1 MNNNILL
8 PAAKVDT
15 APSQN
20 SQSKQLRTSTTTAP
34 YTGAWTQTQV
44 AHLLKRTMF
53 GATLADVNHMLTLT
67 TAQAVDELL
76 NTVTATPSPP
86 LNNYGSGTNIDPDVA
101 FGATWV
107 NDTSEGNSA
116 EARRDS
122 LRAWWV
128 NNMLTQGRSLEQK
141 MTLFWHNHFST
152 QSDVYGDAR
161 YGYKHIEMLRTN
173 ALGNFQTLV
182 NAVSIDCAML
192 KYLNGY
198 ANTVSA
204 PDENYGREVQELFT
218 QGKGVNS
225 LYTQAD
231 VEAAAR
237 ALTGWRITDSTV
249 TSYFSS
255 NKHDT
260 NPKQFS
266 SYYNNTVI
274 NDTTNGGQ
282 NELADFVTMLLATNE
297 CAEYI
302 CRCLY
307 INFVYYDIDST
318 VQSLVIDPM
327 AQALRNSNYDIKTV
341 LSLLFNSEHFYDPL
355 NMGCFI
361 KCPIE
366 HMVGTMRQWGAVF
379 PTSGT
384 NNSTLAAQ
392 YYMWDYIVNYANN
405 AGQLI
410 LDPPNVAGWPA
421 YYQSPEFHE
430 LWINSDSLPVRQ
442 QFTDQFINTGVTNG
456 GQTVILDPLAFTT
469 SMPTPDDPVALTTD
483 VLALMLSVTVS
494 STVQNYLVSVL
505 LSGQTNNAYW
515 TSAWDAYAAS
525 PADVGLQT
533 TVLNRLKPFYQYIM
547 DLPEYQLQ

>member
-1 MNNNILL
+1 
-8 PAAKVDT
+8 
-15 APSQN
+15 
-20 SQSKQLRTSTTTAP
+20 
-34 YTGAWTQTQV
+34 
-44 AHLLKRTMF
+44 
-53 GATLADVNHMLTLT
+53 
-67 TAQAVDELL
+67 
-76 NTVTATPSPP
+76 
-86 LNNYGSGTNIDPDVA
+86 
-101 FGATWV
+101 
-107 NDTSEGNSA
+107 
-116 EARRDS
+116 
-122 LRAWWV
+122 
-128 NNMLTQGRSLEQK
+128 
-141 MTLFWHNHFST
+141 
-152 QSDVYGDAR
+152 
-161 YGYKHIEMLRTN
+161 
-173 ALGNFQTLV
+173 
-182 NAVSIDCAML
+182 ML

-198 ANTVSA
+198 VNTASA
-204 PDENYGREVQELFT
+204 PDENYGRELQELFT

-237 ALTGWRITDSTV
+237 VCTGWRITDSTV
-249 TSYFSS
+249 TSYFDAA
-255 NKHDT
+255 NHDT

-266 SYYNNTVI
+266 SYYNNTII
-274 NDTTNGGQ
+274 NDTSGGGI
-282 NELADFVTMLLATNE
+282 NEITELVSMLLTTNE

-341 LSLLFNSEHFYDPL
+341 LSLLFNSEHFFDPL

-361 KCPIE
+361 KSPVE

-384 NNSTLAAQ
+384 SNSTLATQ
-392 YYMWDYIVNYANN
+392 YYMWNYLAYYGNA

-421 YYQSPEFHE
+421 YYQAPEFHE

-442 QFTDQFINTGVTNG
+442 EFTDQFINNGVTNNG
-456 GQTVILDPLAFTT
+456 IQLVLDPLAFTA

-483 VLALMLSVTVS
+483 VLNLMLSVSVS
-494 STVQNYLVSVL
+494 STVQSYLVSIL
-505 LSGQTNNAYW
+505 LSGQTNNSYW
-515 TSAWDAYAAS
+515 TGAWGAYAAN
-525 PADVGLQT
+525 PTDVTLQT